1 MNPEAETDS
10 LTSDGA
16 FKIRELR
23 PGERLLEYLLAEFER
38 PEFKTGSRLPTN
50 IELAKKLGISPGT
63 VQSVLQKLAREG
75 RVSATRGSG
84 TYLIQSSGKV
94 SRTLRIGIGVPLAR
108 FESADGWMSKIA
120 GGIFQAALAES
131 VAIEGISDRAVESQ
145 RGIEELREKQRDLD
159 ALILFPYVFP
169 LEKFS
174 LIQDYEKQGKPVV
187 HIYPPSLT
195 ATANFSTTDFLS
207 SGYELGR
214 AWKKSGR
221 QRVALLSFPV
231 GEGDMRIAISHHLRY
246 AGLANGFGYAGGGIE
261 NPLRILQTADPSPSI
276 ESGYD
281 CIKRLLASGGEL
293 PDAIFCAGDW
303 LALGAFH
310 ALIEAGVGVPEEVS
324 IVGASGLDL
333 SGTDCQNL
341 TRVNNDL
348 ARVGQAAMDMVLRR
362 LELKCLDLPGIV
374 VPISFI
380 GGATT
385 RPEENALLGCS

>member
-1 MNPEAETDS
+1 MNPEAKTDS

-63 VQSVLQKLAREG
+63 VQSVLRKLAREG

-84 TYLIQSSGKV
+84 TYLIQPSENA

-108 FESADGWMSKIA
+108 FESQDGWMSKIA
-120 GGIFQAALAES
+120 GGIFQAALARN
-131 VAIEGISDRAVESQ
+131 VAIEGISDQAAEYQRA
-145 RGIEELREKQRDLD
+145 IEELQEKQRHLD
-159 ALILFPYVFP
+159 GLILFPYMLPPKKV
-169 LEKFS
+169 S
-174 LIQDYEKQGKPVV
+174 LIQDYEKEGKPVV

-207 SGYELGR
+207 SGYEIGR

-221 QRVALLSFPV
+221 QRVALLSGSV
-231 GEGDMRIAISHHLRY
+231 GGGDMRTAISHQLRY
-246 AGLANGFGYAGGGIE
+246 AGLANGFGNACGGIK
-261 NPLRILQTADPSPSI
+261 NPLRILETADPSTST
-276 ESGYD
+276 EAGYER
-281 CIKRLLASGGEL
+281 IKKLLASGEGL

-310 ALIEAGVGVPEEVS
+310 ALVEAGVGVPEEVS

-333 SGTDCQNL
+333 SSTDCQNL

-348 ARVGQAAMDMVLRR
+348 ARVGRAAMEMALRR

-385 RPEENALLGCS
+385 RPEENSLLSCG